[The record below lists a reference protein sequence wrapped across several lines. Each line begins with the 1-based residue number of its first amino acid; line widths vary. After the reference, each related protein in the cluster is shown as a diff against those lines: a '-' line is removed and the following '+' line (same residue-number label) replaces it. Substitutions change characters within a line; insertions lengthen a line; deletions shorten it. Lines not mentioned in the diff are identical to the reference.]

1 MHSFDIY
8 MWIFTSFVIPGEE
21 AHLENMAL
29 CYELPPYLDL
39 NYSNQ
44 DKQSKNTEKYTKI
57 KTNAHRKQESRHI
70 GDMLQK
76 TRINR

>member
-1 MHSFDIY
+1 M
-8 MWIFTSFVIPGEE
+8 
-21 AHLENMAL
+21 ENMAL